1 MKVIRNCFY
10 SVLAVLFLGCGI
22 ETAAGDGPSIAV
34 YPTVIGA
41 GAETLRQAGLD
52 TEGITRSLEGVLNR
66 SRKFTVYE
74 RSEKLLREA
83 VLKEQDLADSGMFA
97 ANAAEFG
104 KLANVAFV
112 VQPFVAEYRFGSVFK
127 EIDGESGMYERT
139 DNGRISLTIK
149 VLDTS
154 TGEIKYQMT
163 TPWDYYE
170 QVDGVE
176 KKKADPG
183 QNEWI
188 EMATAVGKRSGEDLV
203 NTIFPITVTDFSR
216 DQLTL
221 NRGKGG
227 GIEKGDIFEVF
238 SVEDGVEYSIG
249 MVVVKS
255 VKSKSSAA
263 VPIVELDDD
272 PKEGDI
278 VRRPT
283 GG

>member
-1 MKVIRNCFY
+1 
-10 SVLAVLFLGCGI
+10 
-22 ETAAGDGPSIAV
+22 
-34 YPTVIGA
+34 
-41 GAETLRQAGLD
+41 LRQAGFD
-52 TEGITRSLEGVLNR
+52 TEEITRSLEEVLNR

-176 KKKADPG
+176 KKTVDPG
-183 QNEWI
+183 QDEWI

-203 NTIFPITVTDFSR
+203 NTIFPITVTNFSR

-227 GIEKGDIFEVF
+227 GIEKGDIFELF

-283 GG
+283 GR

>member
-1 MKVIRNCFY
+1 MRVIRTFVNG
-10 SVLAVLFLGCGI
+10 VLAVLFLGCGI
-22 ETAAGDGPSIAV
+22 QIAAGDGPDVAV
-34 YPTVIGA
+34 YPTLIGP
-41 GAETLRQAGLD
+41 GAESLRQAGFD
-52 TEGITRSLEGVLNR
+52 AEEITRSLEGVLNR
-66 SRKFTVYE
+66 SREFTVYE
-74 RSEKLLREA
+74 RNEKLLQEA
-83 VLKEQDLADSGMFA
+83 VLKEQNLADSGMFA
-97 ANAAEFG
+97 ANAAKFG
-104 KLANVAFV
+104 ELANVAFV
-112 VQPFVAEYRFGSVFK
+112 IQPVVAEYRFGSVFK

-176 KKKADPG
+176 KKTVDPG
-183 QNEWI
+183 QDEWI

-216 DQLTL
+216 AQLTL

-227 GIEKGDIFEVF
+227 GIEKGDIFELF
-238 SVEDGVEYSIG
+238 SVEDGVEYPIG
-249 MVVVKS
+249 MVEVKS
-255 VKSKSSAA
+255 VKSKKSTAI
-263 VPIVELDDD
+263 PIVELDDD

>member
-1 MKVIRNCFY
+1 MRVIRTFVNG
-10 SVLAVLFLGCGI
+10 VLAVMFLGCGI
-22 ETAAGDGPSIAV
+22 ETAAGNGPRIAV

-41 GAETLRQAGLD
+41 GVETLREAGFD
-52 TEGITRSLEGVLNR
+52 TEGITRSLEEVLNR

-74 RSEKLLREA
+74 RSEKLLQEA

-104 KLANVAFV
+104 KLANVDFV

-127 EIDGESGMYERT
+127 EIDGDSGMYERT

-176 KKKADPG
+176 KKTVDPG

-203 NTIFPITVTDFSR
+203 NTIFPIKVTDYSKG
-216 DQLTL
+216 QLTL
-221 NRGKGG
+221 DRGKGG

>member
-1 MKVIRNCFY
+1 MTVIRTFVFG
-10 SVLAVLFLGCGI
+10 VLAVLFLGCGN
-22 ETAAGDGPSIAV
+22 ETAAGGGPTIAV
-34 YPTVIGA
+34 YPTLIGP
-41 GAETLRQAGLD
+41 GAESLRQAGFD
-52 TEGITRSLEGVLNR
+52 TEEITRSLEEVLNR

-74 RSEKLLREA
+74 RSEKLLQEA

-163 TPWDYYE
+163 TPWDYYK

-176 KKKADPG
+176 KKTVDPG
-183 QNEWI
+183 QDQWR
-188 EMATAVGKRSGEDLV
+188 EMATGVGEQSGEDLV
-203 NTIFPITVTDFSR
+203 TSIFPIKVTDYSKG
-216 DQLTL
+216 QLTL
-221 NRGKGG
+221 DRGKGG
-227 GIEKGDIFEVF
+227 GIEKGDIFELF
-238 SVEDGVEYSIG
+238 SVVGGVEYSIG
-249 MVVVKS
+249 MVEVKRVMS
-255 VKSKSSAA
+255 KKSTAK
-263 VPIVELDDD
+263 PIVELDHD